1 LLLAK
6 LINSKNAAPSEFGS
20 CRGGSQLQIKFDSKI
35 QVNLIS
41 GLVEK

>member
-1 LLLAK
+1 LAK
-6 LINSKNAAPSEFGS
+6 VIKSKNAAPSEFGS
-20 CRGGSQLQIKFDSKI
+20 CRGGCQLQIKLIVKV